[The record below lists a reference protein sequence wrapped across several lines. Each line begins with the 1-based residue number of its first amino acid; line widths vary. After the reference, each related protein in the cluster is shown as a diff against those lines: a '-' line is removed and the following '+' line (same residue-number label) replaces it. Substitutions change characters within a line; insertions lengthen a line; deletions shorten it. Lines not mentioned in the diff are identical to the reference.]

1 MIGEWAF
8 SLSLSSSKLL
18 VFPQH
23 MVFSIQGD
31 ERRVSLN
38 LQTLWLYQQSYV
50 LCCSAWINFM
60 ACCLFQNR
68 RSWTSELTLVLP
80 ASSVWCCISLC
91 LKAPLAAYVWLWSHL
106 SCWCH
111 LKATRQQNCPYS
123 QSLVCRTF
131 LQQKNPSLLLTLSK
145 SVSLVMRNIVYS
157 NDLSR
162 TVMDSPT
169 LDTLKI
175 DLERVLDHLV

>member
-1 MIGEWAF
+1 MIAERAF

-23 MVFSIQGD
+23 MVFSIQWD
-31 ERRVSLN
+31 ERWVSPN

-60 ACCLFQNR
+60 TCCLFQNQ

-80 ASSVWCCISLC
+80 ASSVWCCISWH
-91 LKAPLAAYVWLWSHL
+91 LKAPLATYVWLWSHL
-106 SCWCH
+106 SCRCH
-111 LKATRQQNCPYS
+111 LKATRQQSCLYS
-123 QSLVCRTF
+123 QSLVRRTL
-131 LQQKNPSLLLTLSK
+131 LQQKNPSLLLALSK
-145 SVSLVMRNIVYS
+145 SVSLVMRNILYI

-162 TVMDSPT
+162 AAMDSPT
-169 LDTLKI
+169 L
-175 DLERVLDHLV
+175 EHF